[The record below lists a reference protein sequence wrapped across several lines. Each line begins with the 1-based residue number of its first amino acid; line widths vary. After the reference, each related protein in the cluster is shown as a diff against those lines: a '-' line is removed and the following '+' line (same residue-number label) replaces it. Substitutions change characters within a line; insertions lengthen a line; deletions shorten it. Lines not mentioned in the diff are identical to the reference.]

1 MGKIEILC
9 LGTGDAESALY
20 ENVNCTAFCV
30 LLDGYPTILMGCGP
44 GVLRAVTHYA
54 HLVPECV
61 LLLNASLEQCHDL
74 SPLVL
79 FETLAKRRIRIF
91 ASRPVCTVVSELLRL
106 QLQDRLI
113 SPELV
118 NLVVLP
124 TAAADGDFF
133 SVVHEFSVLLHSGSG
148 QAEGSFVT
156 SSAVLCFRD
165 QPIVSA
171 TGPVAFDAIL
181 YSKLCHAPYVVCW
194 ASVAGG
200 PHRATIQDVAAFSD
214 KINVGRKSDDRALF
228 LVCGYGTP
236 QDAPMITGYVTLL
249 QQGSPIVLLA
259 GDFVMSPFA
268 PLNLPLPNVRKAPM
282 PKLPLSG
289 KTTIVNFGGDAQP
302 AASFHVDPS
311 HGAAAV
317 AAASGSAPSSAR
329 PTPLT
334 MAALH
339 AANTLDKPLNPAAL
353 DYFDATD
360 NIPVRPGA
368 SDTRKIF
375 VFTNDDKG
383 AAGKLLLCKNFRTL
397 PQIALRVAAILH
409 LKPLKDFYF
418 PSGAVVRSMDE
429 LRDGCEIVA
438 VRRGG
443 APFAPGDLPRLM
455 KAAARQPPNR

>member
-9 LGTGDAESALY
+9 LGTGDAETALY
-20 ENVNCTAFCV
+20 DNVNCTAFCV
-30 LLDGYPTILMGCGP
+30 LLDGYPVILMGCGP
-44 GVLRAVTHYA
+44 GVLRAASHYA

-61 LLLNASLEQCHDL
+61 LLLNASLEQCHDI
-74 SPLVL
+74 SALVL
-79 FETLAKRRIRIF
+79 FETAAKRKIRIF
-91 ASRPVCTVVSELLRL
+91 ASKPVCSVVSELLRL

-118 NLVVLP
+118 NLVALP

-133 SVVHEFSVLLHSGSG
+133 SVVHEFSVLLHSGTG
-148 QAEGSFVT
+148 QTEGAFVT

-171 TGPVAFDAIL
+171 TGPVPFDAIL

-194 ASVAGG
+194 ATSQGG
-200 PHRATIQDVAAFSD
+200 PHRAAIQEIANFSD
-214 KINVGRKSDDRALF
+214 KINVGRKSEERSLF

-259 GDFVMSPFA
+259 GDFVGSPFA
-268 PLNLPLPNVRKAPM
+268 ALSLPLPNVRKAQM
-282 PKLPLSG
+282 PKLPLNG
-289 KTTIVNFGGDAQP
+289 RTTIVNFGGEQP
-302 AASFHVDPS
+302 AAGTSSSAFQHSRHSDPS
-311 HGAAAV
+311 PVAAVSPGAAI
-317 AAASGSAPSSAR
+317 SR

-339 AANTLDKPLNPAAL
+339 AAGVSEAPQVMEFFASAAQ
-353 DYFDATD
+353 AEREP
-360 NIPVRPGA
+360 IRPGA

-375 VFTNDDKG
+375 VFSNDDKG
-383 AAGKLLLCKNFRTL
+383 AAGKLLLLKNFRTL
-397 PQIALRVAAILH
+397 AQIALRVAAILH

-418 PSGAVVRSMDE
+418 PGGAVVRSMDD
-429 LRDGCEIVA
+429 LTDGCEIVA

-443 APFAPGDLPRLM
+443 SPFSPSDLPRLM
-455 KAAARQPPNR
+455 KAAPRK